1 MAMEANDPGED
12 IPDTADVSIQET
24 QRRIDEAMARL
35 EQRPAPGEPLFPRS
49 R

>member
-1 MAMEANDPGED
+1 MEANDPDKD
-12 IPDTADVSIQET
+12 IPGTADVSIEET